1 MAKNVLIIG
10 AGRFGRYTAIK
21 LHDLGHQVMIV
32 DREEERINQ
41 ILPYV
46 SDARIG
52 DSTDEAFMNT
62 LGIRNYDLCIVAIGD
77 DFLSSLQTTFTLD
90 ELGARKVIA
99 RATSHRQEKFLLR
112 NGASFVVFPERE
124 LGYWTAIRFSSD
136 SISNYV
142 DLSDGYGVYEIDVPA
157 RWSGKRI
164 DELDVRRKYHINIL
178 GVRDPSDNVSSVRH
192 PGTADRTESAY
203 HTDTGAGRTPP
214 LPEMNMDIRYDTV
227 LHSGQTMLVLGKSE
241 YIHRIL

>member
-1 MAKNVLIIG
+1 MAKSILIVG
-10 AGRFGRYTAIK
+10 AGRFGRYSAQK
-21 LHDLGHQVMIV
+21 LHELGHDVMVV
-32 DREEERINQ
+32 DMREELINQ
-41 ILPYV
+41 IMPYV

-52 DSTDEAFMNT
+52 DSTDKAFMNT
-62 LGIRNYDLCIVAIGD
+62 LGVHLYDFCIVAIGD

-90 ELGARKVIA
+90 ELGAKKVIA

-112 NGASFVVFPERE
+112 NGASYVVFPERE

-142 DLSDGYGVYEIDVPA
+142 DLSDGYGVYEIKVPE

-178 GVRDPSDNVSSVRH
+178 GVRDPYSSRLIS
-192 PGTADRTESAY
+192 PNN
-203 HTDTGAGRTPP
+203 AGVNQKM
-214 LPEMNMDIRYDTV
+214 PEINMDIRFDTV
-227 LHSGQTMLVLGKSE
+227 LHSGQTMMVLGKSE
-241 YIHRIL
+241 YIQKIL

>member
-1 MAKNVLIIG
+1 MAKSVLIVG
-10 AGRFGRYTAIK
+10 AGRFGRYSAQK
-21 LHDLGHQVMIV
+21 LFELGHDVMVVDLREDLINQVM
-32 DREEERINQ
+32 
-41 ILPYV
+41 PFV

-52 DSTDEAFMNT
+52 DSTDKAFMNT
-62 LGIRNYDLCIVAIGD
+62 LGVNLYDFCIVAIGD

-90 ELGARKVIA
+90 ELGAKKIIA

-112 NGASFVVFPERE
+112 NGASYVVFPERE

-142 DLSDGYGVYEIDVPA
+142 DLSDGYGVYEIKVPD

-178 GVRDPSDNVSSVRH
+178 GVRDPFSRGIPSD
-192 PGTADRTESAY
+192 TAASRQA
-203 HTDTGAGRTPP
+203 
-214 LPEMNMDIRYDTV
+214 LPEINMDIRHNTV
-227 LHSGQTMLVLGKSE
+227 LHSGQTMMVLGKTPDVQK
-241 YIHRIL
+241 IL

>member
-1 MAKNVLIIG
+1 MVKDILIAG
-10 AGRFGRYTAIK
+10 AGRYGRYTAMK
-21 LHDLGHQVMIV
+21 LHELGHQVMVV
-32 DREEERINQ
+32 DRYEDRINE
-41 ILPYV
+41 IMPYV

-52 DSTDEAFMNT
+52 DCTDKGFLQT
-62 LGIRNYDLCIVAIGD
+62 LGIHNYDLCIVAIGD

-90 ELGARKVIA
+90 ELGAKKIIA

-112 NGASFVVFPERE
+112 NGASYVVFPERE

-142 DLSDGYGVYEIDVPA
+142 DISDGYGVYEIKVPA

-178 GVRDPSDNVSSVRH
+178 GVRDPGINKK
-192 PGTADRTESAY
+192 GASAGF
-203 HTDTGAGRTPP
+203 DSNGQK
-214 LPEMNMDIRYDTV
+214 LPEINMDIRYNTV
-227 LHSGQTMLVLGKSE
+227 LHSRQTMMVLGKTE
-241 YIHRIL
+241 HIQRIL

>member
-1 MAKNVLIIG
+1 MAKSILIIG
-10 AGRFGRYTAIK
+10 AGRFGRYSAQK
-21 LHDLGHQVMIV
+21 LHELGHDVMVV
-32 DREEERINQ
+32 DLREDLINQ
-41 ILPYV
+41 IMPFV

-52 DSTDEAFMNT
+52 DSTDKAFMNT
-62 LGIRNYDLCIVAIGD
+62 LGVNLYDLCIVAIGD

-90 ELGARKVIA
+90 ELGAKKIIA

-112 NGASFVVFPERE
+112 NGASYVVFPERE

-142 DLSDGYGVYEIDVPA
+142 DLSDGYGVYEIKVPE

-178 GVRDPSDNVSSVRH
+178 GVRDPCSSRVII
-192 PGTADRTESAY
+192 PNGSGNKPA
-203 HTDTGAGRTPP
+203 
-214 LPEMNMDIRYDTV
+214 LPEINMDIRYNAV
-227 LHSGQTMLVLGKSE
+227 LHSGQTMMVLGKSE
-241 YIHRIL
+241 HIQKIL